1 MVTAWGVHR
10 GQWTREKLFPKA
22 ADLNVSQFLM
32 PSEHSA
38 DNQIHIGTAIYVSY
52 MYYIYIY
59 RYIYIFYIHLHIY
72 IYI

>member
-32 PSEHSA
+32 PSEHSG
-38 DNQIHIGTAIYVSY
+38 DNQIHIGTVLLFTYPTCI
-52 MYYIYIY
+52 MYIYIY
-59 RYIYIFYIHLHIY
+59 YMYIHIY
-72 IYI
+72 IYIHT

>member
-1 MVTAWGVHR
+1 VVTAWGVHR

-38 DNQIHIGTAIYVSY
+38 DNQIHIGTAIFFLVVLNASKKA
-52 MYYIYIY
+52 
-59 RYIYIFYIHLHIY
+59 L
-72 IYI
+72 